1 MELELE
7 QAPMPGKQRRQTGL
21 EERPAK
27 LPRLG
32 GKGQRQ
38 GASGTL
44 STKTRSNQRG
54 SQRGAPK
61 ENGSASSSDEVA
73 QMKSLLQAIGR
84 LCLRNEDAI
93 NMFSQDTRLV
103 MCCGTGDSG
112 LPASLYKVA
121 QAWKDRKEAG
131 AAALS
136 LRVTLMMA
144 VFAETLSRCQAVHN
158 SASDT
163 QQAKDQEILTAQGHW
178 PYLLWDG
185 ANQRHIH
192 NEGRAALKPTEVP

>member
-1 MELELE
+1 
-7 QAPMPGKQRRQTGL
+7 
-21 EERPAK
+21 
-27 LPRLG
+27 
-32 GKGQRQ
+32 
-38 GASGTL
+38 
-44 STKTRSNQRG
+44 
-54 SQRGAPK
+54 
-61 ENGSASSSDEVA
+61 
-73 QMKSLLQAIGR
+73 MKSLLQAIGR

-112 LPASLYKVA
+112 LPAS
-121 QAWKDRKEAG
+121 
-131 AAALS
+131 
-136 LRVTLMMA
+136 
-144 VFAETLSRCQAVHN
+144 QAVHN